1 MTNLNGVPAKLLV
14 LGVLLCC
21 NLANSQNPDQQQ
33 QRQRRY
39 RQDLGQVRRG
49 VQGGQGGQG
58 GQGVQGG
65 AQKRSDGKSSSSW
78 PSSESLW

>member
-1 MTNLNGVPAKLLV
+1 MKNLDGVPVKILI

-21 NLANSQNPDQQQ
+21 NLVNSQNPDQQQ
-33 QRQRRY
+33 QRQRRF

-49 VQGGQGGQG
+49 GQGGQV
-58 GQGVQGG
+58 GQVVGQG

>member
-1 MTNLNGVPAKLLV
+1 MTNLEGVPVKLLV

-39 RQDLGQVRRG
+39 RPDLGQVSRG
-49 VQGGQGGQG
+49 GRGGQGG
-58 GQGVQGG
+58 QGG

>member
-1 MTNLNGVPAKLLV
+1 MTNLEGVQVKLLV
-14 LGVLLCC
+14 LGVLLCF
-21 NLANSQNPDQQQ
+21 NLANTQNPDQQQ

-39 RQDLGQVRRG
+39 RQDLGQVSRG
-49 VQGGQGGQG
+49 GRGGQGGQG
-58 GQGVQGG
+58 GQLG